1 MWNKR
6 DEVSPATPGNRVPQG
21 EPLRQDAATT
31 PPGVAREVP
40 KEPVAKAVAAIGP
53 SMIIKG
59 DIVSREELYVDG
71 EVEGKLELQQ
81 RLTIGPRGKVK
92 ANIRAREV
100 VIIGNVQ
107 GNIEASEKI
116 TIHKNGSLM
125 GDIKTAGIVIDDGAY
140 FKGSIDIVKSP
151 PIAKVES
158 AKPEHVKAEAVKAET
173 VKTESVKTVQ
183 AAHG

>member
-6 DEVSPATPGNRVPQG
+6 DEASPAMPGSRVTQG
-21 EPLRQDAATT
+21 EPPRQETAPT
-31 PPGVAREVP
+31 PPGAAREVP
-40 KEPVAKAVAAIGP
+40 KEPVSKAVAAIGP

-59 DIVSREELYVDG
+59 DIISREELYVDG

-107 GNIEASEKI
+107 GNVEVSEKI
-116 TIHKNGSLM
+116 TIQRNGSLI

-151 PIAKVES
+151 PIFKKPEPAKVE
-158 AKPEHVKAEAVKAET
+158 AKAEQQAKA
-173 VKTESVKTVQ
+173 
-183 AAHG
+183 

>member
-6 DEVSPATPGNRVPQG
+6 DEVSPALPGTRLPQG
-21 EPLRQDAATT
+21 ELPRQDFAPTS
-31 PPGVAREVP
+31 PGITREVP

-92 ANIRAREV
+92 ANIKAREV

-107 GNIEASEKI
+107 GNIEASDKI

-140 FKGSIDIVKSP
+140 FKGSIDIVKSA
-151 PIAKVES
+151 PIVKVES
-158 AKPEHVKAEAVKAET
+158 SKAEHVKAESVKAE
-173 VKTESVKTVQ
+173 SVKAVQ